1 MPLESKP
8 FRVRVMYPRL
18 PPEDSDRKFEFLKA
32 PSLKLAITNAL
43 DATLESSKD
52 LPRQP
57 ISAVMLV
64 EFLPRESR

>member
-1 MPLESKP
+1 LESKQ
-8 FRVRVMYPRL
+8 FRVRVLLQGL
-18 PPEDSDRKFEFLKA
+18 PPGHCHRKFEFLKA
-32 PSLKLAITNAL
+32 PSLKVAITNAL

-64 EFLPRESR
+64 ESLPRESR